1 MQETGVAGLQS
12 PAYDLD
18 HQHKYPEGGKMQ
30 VPSAPREQLQTKPVI
45 EGAVHKSKFEYPLGD
60 MDKPEIPK
68 DLNGKSDW
76 KKLFFLVYLPGF
88 IYKNYI
94 LFNTNHNYYADTL
107 P

>member
-1 MQETGVAGLQS
+1 LTGNFVAQYVFHFRFKRDITVQETGVAGLQS

-68 DLNGKSDW
+68 DLNGKS
-76 KKLFFLVYLPGF
+76 K
-88 IYKNYI
+88 
-94 LFNTNHNYYADTL
+94 
-107 P
+107 

>member
-18 HQHKYPEGGKMQ
+18 HQHKFPEGGKMQ
-30 VPSAPREQLQTKPVI
+30 VPSAPREQTQTKPVI

-68 DLNGKSDW
+68 DLNGKPD
-76 KKLFFLVYLPGF
+76 LPVF
-88 IYKNYI
+88 IYKKIYSI
-94 LFNTNHNYYADTL
+94 SHKSW
-107 P
+107 